1 MLESSGFAAPQPRAA
16 PFVHYQNAE
25 GRLGFPN
32 EADLIARL
40 RARDLEA
47 LGELYRELGGAMTT
61 LARTMLRDADEAAD
75 VVEDVLLKVREAA
88 PGFRGTR
95 GLRTWVLRIVAN
107 RCRDL
112 LRRRKFSAGA
122 PEDLDPIADAG
133 LRAEP
138 IEGWDEAID
147 QQRLLAALERAIDTL
162 SPEQREA
169 VVLRDRMGLSYEEVA
184 ETLGVNVVAV
194 KSRLFRAR
202 AALKA
207 ALRPLMGE

>member
-1 MLESSGFAAPQPRAA
+1 M
-16 PFVHYQNAE
+16 
-25 GRLGFPN
+25 
-32 EADLIARL
+32 
-40 RARDLEA
+40 EA

-75 VVEDVLLKVREAA
+75 VVEDVLLKVRDAA

-95 GLRTWVLRIVAN
+95 GLKTWVLRIVAN

-112 LRRRKFSAGA
+112 LRRRKFSAGRA
-122 PEDLDPIADAG
+122 EDMDPITDAG

-138 IEGWDEAID
+138 LEGWDEAID
-147 QQRLLAALERAIDTL
+147 QEKLLLALERAIDDL

-169 VVLRDRMGLSYEEVA
+169 VVLRDRLGLSYEEVA
-184 ETLGVNVVAV
+184 EALGVKVVAV
-194 KSRLFRAR
+194 KARLFRGR

-207 ALRPLMGE
+207 ALRPLTEGPGER